1 MSDGAD
7 DASNLKDATD
17 SLFICVLNDLRILL
31 HDYLRYRSEPVP
43 TLAVVN
49 ECNKDAMEEGIGL
62 LFRVATKVVLH
73 EGSDET

>member
-1 MSDGAD
+1 MADGAD
-7 DASNLKDATD
+7 DVGDFEDAAD
-17 SLFICVLNDLRILL
+17 ALFVCALNDLRILL

-49 ECNKDAMEEGIGL
+49 ECSKDAMEEGIGL
-62 LFRVATKVVLH
+62 LFRVAAKVVLH